1 MDNKKLKNTDHGLR
15 TIFKTLVAAT
25 LLSGLWSCQINSPRD
40 ELKAMETNP
49 AKPKFPEPGK
59 VDPKY
64 SISAD
69 RKKFDELR
77 SEVSETQKVSNDE
90 RALFSEWMAEVTTE
104 PSQVRDKFDTLV
116 RHKRDEF
123 NKDMNQVRERYG
135 KEEKKNRDAFSKQL
149 EADREELKGTILDRE
164 NRQTKFSE
172 LEQKRRDYYTNERE
186 LRDQFEAEVRSSRK
200 DFEDYIKRRSDEF
213 NAEYK
218 IYQVKWKE
226 KKSQ

>member
-1 MDNKKLKNTDHGLR
+1 MDNKKLKNTDHSLSPLFLMLAV
-15 TIFKTLVAAT
+15 TTLM
-25 LLSGLWSCQINSPRD
+25 SGLWSCQISSPRD
-40 ELKAMETNP
+40 ELKSVESNP

-59 VDPKY
+59 IDPKY

-69 RKKFDELR
+69 RKKFEELR
-77 SEVSETQKVSNDE
+77 SEVSETQKLSNDE
-90 RALFSEWMAEVTTE
+90 RALFSEWMADVSTE

-116 RHKRDEF
+116 RRKRDDF
-123 NKDMNQVRERYG
+123 NQNMTRVRELYG
-135 KEEKKNRDAFSKQL
+135 KEEKKSRDIFTKQL
-149 EADREELKGTILDRE
+149 EAEREELKGTVLNRE
-164 NRQTKFSE
+164 DRQTKFND
-172 LEQKRRDYYTNERE
+172 LEQKRRDYYSNERE

-218 IYQVKWKE
+218 IYQNKWKE